1 MEAYAVYDQTSVT
14 IVALLIDNSVWE
26 QGVPMKLLSGTG
38 LFIKFDDGCLQ
49 IDWYKEIKRPQPISP
64 QEYWPVR
71 ELFY

>member
-26 QGVPMKLLSGTG
+26 QGVPMKLLLGTG

-49 IDWYKEIKRPQPISP
+49 IDW
-64 QEYWPVR
+64 
-71 ELFY
+71 